1 MSGVPVDVQ
10 PTRKPGRYVVGRVDE
25 LREGERLLVDVD
37 GRTIGVFNAGGRFYA
52 LLNRC
57 PHQGG
62 ELCRGDL
69 FRALESSRPGEY
81 KYVEGKYLIACPW
94 HNWEFDLETGQSF
107 FDPARTRVRAYRV
120 EVAPG
125 ADLLAEQ
132 PPAAGGRIPGPYTA
146 ATFPV
151 EVEGE
156 YLVLVLRREE
166 KRS

>member
-1 MSGVPVDVQ
+1 VSAPAQ
-10 PTRKPGRYVVGRVDE
+10 ARRPGRYVGGRVDE
-25 LREGERLLVDVD
+25 LREGERLIVDID
-37 GRTIGVFNAGGRFYA
+37 GRSVGVFNAGGRYYA

-69 FRALESSRPGEY
+69 FRALASGRQPGEY
-81 KYVEGKYLIACPW
+81 AYVDGKYLIACPW

-107 FDPARTRVRAYRV
+107 FDPQRTRVRAYPV

-125 ADLLAEQ
+125 AEVIADQ
-132 PPAAGGRIPGPYTA
+132 TPTGRVRGPYTA
-146 ATFPV
+146 DTFPV

-156 YLVLVLRREE
+156 YLVVVIRRE
-166 KRS
+166 KRP